1 MSSKSV
7 DLAAAVKKLREE
19 SGLTQVQLANRL
31 GIAPTSVYRYEAGS
45 SAPDLKLVQ
54 KLLALA
60 VKLRLPTATKD
71 LSEALSERTAIDLSL
86 QRELDE
92 RQGFIDSAMTRL
104 RPHEQVLVMAF
115 IKMLREKKD
124 DVTDRITRAL
134 LEPFITA
141 AEEEMSQSRDGGSR
155 PVKQVQSVRSRKPV
169 LTLTAE

>member
-45 SAPDLKLVQ
+45 STPDLKLLQ
-54 KLLALA
+54 KFLSLA
-60 VKLRLPTATKD
+60 VKLRLPVSTRD
-71 LSEALSERTAIDLSL
+71 LSDALAERTGIDLSL

-92 RQGFIDSAMTRL
+92 RQGFIESAVTRL
-104 RPHEQVLVMAF
+104 NPHEQVLVLAF

-124 DVTDRITRAL
+124 DVTERITRAL
-134 LEPFITA
+134 LEPFINA
-141 AEEEMSQSRDGGSR
+141 AEHEIIRGQD
-155 PVKQVQSVRSRKPV
+155 
-169 LTLTAE
+169 